1 MSLRW
6 RFLQLKGLWVFRK
19 RVIVFG
25 NFTVV
30 DPRRVSIG
38 TNCAINHGVFMVGN
52 AGITIGNDVVLS
64 ARCMLMDAGLSPD
77 GEFARTETRHYD
89 NRAIVIED
97 GAWIGAGSMI
107 LQGVTVGSR
116 SIVGAGS
123 VVTRD
128 VPPLTIVAGNPARVV
143 RSLAE
148 APRQQEPNEQV
159 EKRESEE

>member
-1 MSLRW
+1 VSLKW
-6 RFLQLKGLWVFRK
+6 KILQLKGLWVFRK

-38 TNCAINHGVFMVGN
+38 ANCAINHGVFILGN
-52 AGITIGNDVVLS
+52 AGITIGENVVLS

-77 GEFARTETRHYD
+77 GDFGRPETRHYD
-89 NRAIVIED
+89 NRPIVIED
-97 GAWIGAGSMI
+97 GAWIGAGSII
-107 LQGVTVGSR
+107 LQGVTVGRS

-143 RSLAE
+143 RHLAE
-148 APRQQEPNEQV
+148 PATQQEADKQI
-159 EKRESEE
+159 EKRKGE